1 MYKNSYFDE
10 KYNKL
15 LYNSLYE
22 REKFM
27 KKNNFVEG
35 TIIATIFIVLVKI
48 LGMIYVVPFYS
59 IVGSK
64 GAALYSYA
72 YNIYLIFLSISS
84 AGIPNAISKIISEY
98 DTLGYIEAKTRA
110 YKISKKIITILS
122 IVSFIALFVFAKNF
136 AHLILGD
143 MTGGNT
149 ISDVTFVI
157 RCVAFSVLV
166 APFLSVTRG
175 YLQGHKFV
183 TPPSISQLIEQIV
196 RIVIIIVGSYLI
208 YKVFNGSL
216 TVAVG
221 ISLLGAFFG
230 AIVADIYLMIK
241 IKKSKKELNL
251 DKDYK
256 KDNIKTLDIIKKI
269 AAYSIPIIIINLITN
284 VYSSTDMI
292 LVSRT
297 IQKLGYS
304 ANDVEFITSS
314 ISTWCP
320 KISMIVNSIVLGMT
334 MSLIPNIVSS
344 FVKKDYNG
352 VNLKINKALQII
364 LFASLPLTVGISI
377 LSKPVWTVFYNTNS
391 YGSLI
396 LRINI
401 FTALLVNLN
410 TATSTMLQSM
420 NKFKAVYI
428 SVISGFVTNALLD
441 VPFMYL
447 CKYIGIESFLG
458 SIFASM
464 VGYIL
469 SISIS
474 IHYLRKESKKLKFKE
489 TINTFYKV
497 MVAII
502 TMFVTLFI
510 INKFLPFNLYNRV
523 DAIIVIII
531 NALIGGIIY
540 IFITYKLKVIENIFG
555 IDFIN
560 KIKTKLHLKVSN

>member
-1 MYKNSYFDE
+1 
-10 KYNKL
+10 
-15 LYNSLYE
+15 
-22 REKFM
+22 M
-27 KKNNFVEG
+27 KKNSFIEG

-48 LGMIYVVPFYS
+48 LGMLYVVPFYS

-84 AGIPNAISKIISEY
+84 AGIPNAISKITSEY

-110 YKISKKIITILS
+110 YNLSKKIVTILS
-122 IVSFIALFVFAKNF
+122 IISFIALFIFAEGF

-149 ISDVTFVI
+149 ISDVALVI
-157 RCVAFSVLV
+157 RCVSVSILV
-166 APFLSVTRG
+166 VPFLSVTKG
-175 YLQGHKFV
+175 YLQGHKFM
-183 TPPSISQLIEQIV
+183 TPSSVSQLIEQVV
-196 RIVIIIVGSYLI
+196 RIVVILLGSYLI
-208 YKVFNGSL
+208 YKVFNGNL

-221 ISLLGAFFG
+221 VSLLGAFVG
-230 AIVADIYLMIK
+230 ALFADAYLLIK
-241 IKKSKKELNL
+241 IKKNKKQLNL
-251 DKDYK
+251 DKEYK
-256 KDNIKTLDIIKKI
+256 RDKITNKEIIKKI
-269 AAYSIPIIIINLITN
+269 AAYAIPIIIINLITN

-297 IQKLGYS
+297 IQNLGYS

-320 KISMIVNSIVLGMT
+320 KISMIVNSIVLGLT

-344 FVKKDYNG
+344 YTKKDFKG
-352 VNLKINKALQII
+352 VNSKINKALQII

-377 LSKPVWTVFYNTNS
+377 LSTPIWTVFYNTNP

-396 LRINI
+396 LKINI

-410 TATSTMLQSM
+410 ISTSTMLQSM
-420 NKFKAVYI
+420 NKFKAVYL
-428 SVISGFVTNALLD
+428 SVILGFVTNGLLD
-441 VPFMYL
+441 VPLMYF

-464 VGYIL
+464 IGYVI
-469 SISIS
+469 SIGIS
-474 IHYLRKESKKLKFKE
+474 IHYLKKESENLKFKE
-489 TINTFYKV
+489 TINMFYKV

-502 TMFVTLFI
+502 TMFVILFI

-531 NALIGGIIY
+531 NTVIGGIIY

-555 IDFIN
+555 KEMIN
-560 KIKTKLHLKVSN
+560 KIKTKLHIK